1 MARYKLDNVY
11 YETTNPS
18 KIERLEALGAIE
30 AVDVEVVDIKI
41 DGVTVGKA
49 EVVEK
54 EKELEDLTVNQ
65 LKELAKEA
73 GIEGFEK
80 LKKTELVEAL
90 KVTRGDSDD
99 GITEEN

>member
-18 KIERLEALGAIE
+18 KIERLVELGA
-30 AVDVEVVDIKI
+30 K
-41 DGVTVGKA
+41 

-54 EKELEDLTVNQ
+54 GKELEDLTVAE
-65 LKELAKEA
+65 LKELAKVA
-73 GIEGFEK
+73 NIEDFEK
-80 LKKTELVEAL
+80 LKKAELVDAL
-90 KVTRGDSDD
+90 KAVRGDSDD